1 MATPNSLE
9 KLLGGRTSGN
19 MIRPPAPTPAVP
31 AGSGA
36 PLQPLSPL
44 PSDNFT
50 YNPLTRQVERLPR
63 SVVELPTR
71 PVGGGGGGIAPAI
84 TDTEN
89 QPITTPYSVDEI
101 LGIPRQRP
109 RPPII
114 PVTPDASP
122 NIAASGNR
130 VLDAARAAVLG
141 KIREQRQTGVRSYAP
156 ADAEAAD
163 AALRESLRRG
173 GMNAPPTSAK
183 PVSLRQRPDGGIIA
197 DYSDGTRVVTNRF
210 GVGSSTPGPRTGVAT
225 IEGDPASQWF
235 QEAANRQNRVVDMG
249 IGNDLYIPEQ
259 RQAEFAEGTRR
270 LKAAEAAAEA
280 KAKAR
285 RV

>member
-1 MATPNSLE
+1 MM
-9 KLLGGRTSGN
+9 TS
-19 MIRPPAPTPAVP
+19 APTGDFVYDPTTRRVKLAPRPA
-31 AGSGA
+31 
-36 PLQPLSPL
+36 
-44 PSDNFT
+44 
-50 YNPLTRQVERLPR
+50 
-63 SVVELPTR
+63 
-71 PVGGGGGGIAPAI
+71 GGIAPAI
-84 TDTEN
+84 TDIEN
-89 QPITTPYSVDEI
+89 QPIRPEDVPDFRGVDEI
-101 LGIPRQRP
+101 LRGNPSLPRQRP
-109 RPPII
+109 SPPII

-141 KIREQRQTGVRSYAP
+141 KIREQQQTGVRSYAP
-156 ADAEAAD
+156 ADPEAAD
-163 AALRESLRRG
+163 AALRESLRKG
-173 GMNAPPTSAK
+173 GMSAPPTSAK

>member
-9 KLLGGRTSGN
+9 KLLGGRTSAN
-19 MIRPPAPTPAVP
+19 MIRPPASTPAVP

-36 PLQPLSPL
+36 PLQPLSL

-71 PVGGGGGGIAPAI
+71 PAGGIAPAI

-101 LGIPRQRP
+101 LGAPRQRP

-141 KIREQRQTGVRSYAP
+141 KIREQQQTGVRSYAP
-156 ADAEAAD
+156 ADPEAAD

-173 GMNAPPTSAK
+173 GMSAPPTSAK